1 MCVGFTLACAFFL
14 LRYASIP
21 PFAQARTQIAAT
33 AITTASNQHLANIV
47 APPAEIEAIIANVQ
61 REFVPT
67 EYATHSDTE
76 AIATG
81 EETSHCTAGF
91 TMLEQG
97 VYFREVSGAAL
108 RGQVMLITDPSRI
121 IVATACRPGRQ
132 PSNVKSMV
140 NAHAG
145 AIGGINGGWY
155 SGFSPVGFVIANG
168 QRVYPLETVEG
179 SYTIAGFTQ
188 DNVLVVG
195 NFSEEEALAA
205 GIRDSLHTY
214 PVLVLDGE
222 PQITTGDGGWG
233 IAPRTAIGQR
243 LDGAVLLLTIDGR
256 QWNSVGATQRQVQ
269 DIFVELGAHNAIG
282 LDGGSSS
289 AMYFRGDYL
298 NRPSLGYER
307 SVPTAFLVVE

>member
-1 MCVGFTLACAFFL
+1 MGFIALGICAFLL
-14 LRYASIP
+14 LRYSNIQ

-33 AITTASNQHLANIV
+33 AITTTNHQYIAKIV
-47 APPAEIEAIIANVQ
+47 ATAAEIEEIISNVV

-67 EYATHSDTE
+67 GYVTHSDIDAILVADACTE
-76 AIATG
+76 
-81 EETSHCTAGF
+81 GF
-91 TMLEQG
+91 TMLEYG
-97 VYFREVSGAAL
+97 IYFREISDTAL
-108 RGQVMLITDPSRI
+108 RGQLMLILDPSRV

-140 NAHAG
+140 AARG

-155 SGFSPVGFVIANG
+155 SGFSPVGFVIADG
-168 QRVYPLETVEG
+168 VRVYPFETVEG
-179 SYTIAGFTQ
+179 TYTIAGFTY

-195 NFSEEEALAA
+195 NFTENEALQT

-214 PVLVLDGE
+214 PILVLDGE
-222 PQITTGDGGWG
+222 PQITYGDGGWG

-256 QWNSVGATQRQVQ
+256 QWNSIGATQRQVM
-269 DIFVELGAHNAIG
+269 DIFLEHDAHNAIG

-289 AMYFRGDYL
+289 AMYFRGEYL
-298 NRPSLGYER
+298 NRPSLGHEQT
-307 SVPTAFLVVE
+307 VPTAFLVVCN